1 MALAGTAQQVHRAEK
16 RRGDPEMSKRN
27 HIIIGGTAGMG
38 KAAAVQLL
46 ADGDAVALIGRDSTR
61 AQAAA
66 AAIGA
71 LGFGSDA
78 GGLQEA
84 MQRAIDAL
92 GGLDGLAVTAGPIA
106 TQADLLALSDDD
118 WTESFETQLM
128 TVVRALRVAV
138 PAMTER
144 GGGSIV
150 TVSAYSI
157 RAPKPVL
164 THYAAMKAA
173 IGVVTKTIAK
183 SHGKDGI
190 RANCIAPG
198 AIATDSMDAMREAL
212 GGLDNKGL
220 WQMMRDKYGQKAGL
234 DRIGEPHEVGELIAF
249 LLSDKAAYLT
259 GAMINIDGGTDF

>member
-1 MALAGTAQQVHRAEK
+1 
-16 RRGDPEMSKRN
+16 MSQRC
-27 HIIIGGTAGMG
+27 HIIVGGTAGMG
-38 KAAAVQLL
+38 KAAAIQLL
-46 ADGDAVALIGRDSTR
+46 AGGDKVALIGRDTTR
-61 AQAAA
+61 AEAAA
-66 AAIGA
+66 SSLGA
-71 LGFGSDA
+71 LGFGSDE

-84 MQRAIDAL
+84 MQRAIAAL

-106 TQADLLALSDDD
+106 VQGDLLTLSDDD
-118 WTESFETQLM
+118 WAECFDTQLM

-138 PAMTER
+138 PAMTVR

-157 RAPKPVL
+157 HAPKTVL
-164 THYAAMKAA
+164 AHYAAMKAA

-183 SHGKDGI
+183 AHGKDGI

-212 GGLDNKGL
+212 GGLDNRGL
-220 WQMMRDKYGQKAGL
+220 WQLMRDKYGQKAGL